1 MKNEKFKLLYV
12 DDEEANLRVFK
23 NAFGREYEV
32 FTADSGKIGL
42 EILDQEDIDLVIT
55 DQKMPEMTGMD
66 FLREVKKKLPF
77 IPPNRLVISAYAE
90 QDIVNEAYDIY
101 DVFRFVSK
109 PWKRDELKTIIDN
122 AIKEKSD
129 LDEDYKI

>member
-1 MKNEKFKLLYV
+1 MKADKFKLLYV

-23 NAFGREYEV
+23 NAFGREFEV
-32 FTADSGKIGL
+32 FTASSGKQGL
-42 EILDQEDIDLVIT
+42 MILDQEDVDLVIT
-55 DQKMPEMTGMD
+55 DQKMPEMTGME
-66 FLREVKKKLPF
+66 FLREVKKKIPF

-90 QDIVNEAYDIY
+90 QDIIDEAYDTY

-109 PWKRDELKTIIDN
+109 PWKRDELKAVIDD

>member
-1 MKNEKFKLLYV
+1 MKPEKFKLLYV

-23 NAFGREYEV
+23 NAFGRDYVV
-32 FTADSGKIGL
+32 FTANSGKEGL
-42 EILDQEDIDLVIT
+42 KVLDREEIDLVIT
-55 DQKMPEMTGMD
+55 DQKMPEMTGME
-66 FLREVKKKLPF
+66 FLNEVKKRLPF

-90 QDIVNEAYDIY
+90 QEVIDEAYKSY
-101 DVFRFVSK
+101 DVFKFVSK
-109 PWKRDELKTIIDN
+109 PWKRDELKVVIDN